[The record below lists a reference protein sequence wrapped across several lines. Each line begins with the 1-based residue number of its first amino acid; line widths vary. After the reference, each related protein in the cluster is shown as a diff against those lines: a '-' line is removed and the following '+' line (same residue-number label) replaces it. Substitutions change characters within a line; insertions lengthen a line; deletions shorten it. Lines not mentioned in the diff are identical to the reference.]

1 MSLAAETRAAVRA
14 RPFLYDALRAG
25 VVNYAAAA
33 RYLDVGDEEAVTAAL
48 RRYAEELDDYEPPSG
63 AASVAMRSG
72 LGAVATG
79 DGGDEDGGGGVDH
92 GERARTDAP
101 PLLRVGE
108 SAYGPGGSLTGVLA
122 TGDVNATA
130 LAEAL
135 ARLRAEGIAVEAAAV
150 AGSAL
155 VVLVKRRDGPNAVR
169 AVESVV
175 GR

>member
-1 MSLAAETRAAVRA
+1 MSLAAETRAAVRV

-48 RRYAEELDDYEPPSG
+48 RRYAEELDDYEPPAG
-63 AASVAMRSG
+63 AASVSMRSG
-72 LGAVATG
+72 LGPVESDPDTG
-79 DGGDEDGGGGVDH
+79 ESEPDE
-92 GERARTDAP
+92 R

-108 SAYGPGGSLTGVLA
+108 RSYGPGGSLTGVLA
-122 TGDVNATA
+122 TGDVPAAA

-135 ARLRAEGIAVEAAAV
+135 SRLRAEGIAVEAAAV
-150 AGSAL
+150 SPETL
-155 VVLVKRRDGPNAVR
+155 LVLVERRDGPNAVR
-169 AVESVV
+169 VVESVV